1 MSIEMTSWSP
11 RSCRAVA
18 TDEAK
23 GQIPETNRWYRPAS
37 AAYLVL
43 GIFPE
48 YSDGGRR
55 NLPPRS
61 RPRAMSRSGVRI
73 PSCSETRPKVGH
85 VLGSVSRVQSRRGTG
100 GIPTT
105 SEADIGVCGPG
116 EGEEAAE
123 SEEEAA
129 EGLSRFR
136 FSSLGDVALALH
148 ILVVVGPP
156 MSPTERSAKRIEAVE
171 VEAMRSRAKV
181 LSTPMEWF
189 VAVGSSFI
197 IYINDAQQVS
207 DRLMGV

>member
-1 MSIEMTSWSP
+1 M
-11 RSCRAVA
+11 A
-18 TDEAK
+18 TDEAQ

-37 AAYLVL
+37 VAYLAL
-43 GIFPE
+43 GIFPR

-85 VLGSVSRVQSRRGTG
+85 VLGSVSRVHSRRRTG

-105 SEADIGVCGPG
+105 PDADVGEAP
-116 EGEEAAE
+116 E
-123 SEEEAA
+123 SEEEEDAG

-136 FSSLGDVALALH
+136 LFSSLGDVAVALH
-148 ILVVVGPP
+148 ILVGLLVGGAVGPM
-156 MSPTERSAKRIEAVE
+156 MSTTERSAKRREAAE
-171 VEAMRSRAKV
+171 VESSTLRSRAKL

-189 VAVGSSFI
+189 VVVGSFI
-197 IYINDAQQVS
+197 IPSNNMCLMLMCVPHFPTC
-207 DRLMGV
+207 RL